1 VSKEGGQGG
10 RRPEE
15 LSKETNVK
23 TTHRVAAALAV
34 PALALVALTPPATAS
49 GGDDNRVERN
59 GSCSAGT
66 VWKIKAKSDDG
77 GIEVEAEIDSNKVGQ
92 TWTWTFKHNGSVF
105 SAGQSTTTAR
115 SGSFEVERKPAD
127 FAGTD
132 YFVFRAVYPSS
143 GEVCRA
149 TVSW

>member
-1 VSKEGGQGG
+1 MTTL
-10 RRPEE
+10 RR
-15 LSKETNVK
+15 K
-23 TTHRVAAALAV
+23 A
-34 PALALVALTPPATAS
+34 VALTISTLALSALTIGPASAD
-49 GGDDNRVERN
+49 GDDDDNEIRRN

-66 VWKIKAKSDDG
+66 DWKIKAKSDDG
-77 GIEVEAEIDSNKVGQ
+77 RIEVEAEIDSNKVGQ
-92 TWTWTFKHNGSVF
+92 TWTWKFKHNGSVF
-105 SAGQSTTTAR
+105 SKGQSTTTGP

-132 YFVFRAVYPSS
+132 HFVFRAVHPRS